1 MTTPSHGYRHPLLER
16 LIEQAAH
23 EPELSFL
30 AFWGPIPTLG
40 KQPGPGVLCQWW
52 NAPFMAEGVC
62 YQTAEHYM
70 MAAKARLFG
79 DEEMAARI
87 AASVDPSEAQYLGRK
102 VRGYDEAL
110 WAGRRYQVVIEGN
123 LHKFTQHRSLHD
135 YLLATGEAVLVS
147 ANPTDRVWSIGYAD
161 DAPQVIAPS
170 LWRGANLLGFALME
184 VRAQLRQAG

>member
-1 MTTPSHGYRHPLLER
+1 MSTPAQGYQHPMLER
-16 LIEQAAH
+16 LIEQATR
-23 EPELSFL
+23 EPALEYL

-52 NAPFMAEGVC
+52 DASFEAAGVR
-62 YQTAEHYM
+62 YSTAEHYM

-79 DEEMAARI
+79 DEEIAARI

-110 WAGRRYQVVIEGN
+110 WALRRYAIVVEGN
-123 LHKFTQHRSLHD
+123 LHKFSQHRPLQE

-147 ANPTDRVWSIGYAD
+147 ANPTDRIWSIGYAD
-161 DAPQVIAPS
+161 DAPQVTTPS

-184 VRAQLRQAG
+184 VRARLRDLP